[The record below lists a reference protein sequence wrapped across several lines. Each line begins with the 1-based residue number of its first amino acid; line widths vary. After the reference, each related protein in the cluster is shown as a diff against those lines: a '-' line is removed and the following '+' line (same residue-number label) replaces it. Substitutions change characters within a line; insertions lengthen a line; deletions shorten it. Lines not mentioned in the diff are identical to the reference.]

1 MPKGY
6 VLAEIDVTD
15 PQGYEAYKKLS
26 SQAAADHGG
35 RFLVRGG
42 EVTHLE
48 GERAPNRIVILEFDS
63 PEQAQAFFNS
73 PQYQAA
79 AAVRRRASVANFYC
93 LTGA

>member
-15 PQGYEAYKKLS
+15 PQAYEAYKKLS
-26 SQAAADHGG
+26 SQAVAEYGG

-42 EVTHLE
+42 EVVQLE
-48 GERAPNRIVILEFDS
+48 GERPPKRLVILEFDS
-63 PEQAQAFFNS
+63 PEQAQTFFDS

-79 AAVRRRASVANFYC
+79 AAIRRRASVANFYR

>member
-26 SQAAADHGG
+26 SQAVAAHGG

-42 EVTHLE
+42 EAVQLE
-48 GERAPNRIVILEFDS
+48 GTRGPNRIVILEFDS
-63 PEQAQAFFNS
+63 PQQAQAFYDS
-73 PQYQAA
+73 AQYQEA
-79 AAVRRRASVANFYC
+79 AAVRRRASVSNFYR
-93 LTGA
+93 LTGS